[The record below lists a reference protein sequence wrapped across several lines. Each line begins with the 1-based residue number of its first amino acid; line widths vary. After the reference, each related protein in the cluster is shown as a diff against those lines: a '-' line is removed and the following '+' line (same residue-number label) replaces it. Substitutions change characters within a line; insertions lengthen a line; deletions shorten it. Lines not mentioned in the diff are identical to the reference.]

1 MSAGYYFVRCT
12 VLADINGRYYQHQ
25 QYPNVHKH
33 MYENYLLARLPDGR
47 WGVGDGAF
55 YIALSG
61 DKADYPMQ
69 CKKWS
74 YLVKDYRHPQGVY
87 KTMTMTIQFAPPT
100 TTTPAP
106 TQLANIKTG
115 HSTTSSPP
123 SSTPSLSAGSISTA
137 TSPKAALPIPPRKD
151 EKLDTVYV
159 ERVGDWER
167 KESGNQITYV
177 NKVTNKSSQYAP
189 AVLCNVGLFGFEER
203 GVQIQFHAPL
213 NLHGDPARE
222 VLKIYHA
229 AVWKHSEKMWNDAVR
244 VLEGELAAAQAD
256 AKKVERKTQG
266 LDEELRTHSDTLD
279 RRKAEMALYEEKERF
294 AIERSAAMA
303 SRLGKVHVK
312 RDDAAQPCAGFP
324 TGEQIRAE
332 YAALFGD
339 TFEEKAIQARAY
351 IEEVFTVAD
360 GLEILVHDV
369 LARLFTATRAYAL
382 RVIQGK
388 YKKLADAFGLLPEW
402 GDEQE
407 AEGGSTTRLFFL
419 ASQQEPLLRAA
430 RSIDEK
436 TVSGIVQ
443 KMGQRAER
451 LRVELPAWCE
461 RNNWPVSFDLGHM
474 VRTLVWVNTAIEL
487 SDPKCYLYPRV
498 GSAHHH
504 IDDKRVYTEVF
515 RPGKKQFG
523 ALLAGS
529 EVEVVV
535 PGLYF
540 ECPTEVAAPSNSG
553 NSCSSPRSSALVP
566 EVAVPMVA
574 VQVRRLTA
582 DMRGIGNAPPASAV
596 KKAEAL
602 EAEEQEVRDLGEDM
616 ARSQLVA

>member
-1 MSAGYYFVRCT
+1 MTTEFYFVRCT
-12 VLADINGRYYQHQ
+12 LLADIAGRYYASPQH
-25 QYPNVHKH
+25 PGAFKH
-33 MYENYLLARLPDGR
+33 IYNAYYVAKSSDGR
-47 WGVGDGAF
+47 WGIGDGKIF
-55 YIALSG
+55 LALSE
-61 DKADYPMQ
+61 DRPENITM

-74 YLVKDYRHPQGVY
+74 YLQKHSQNPKNWTY
-87 KTMTMTIQFAPPT
+87 KPMTMSVQYYRDQEPPATTASVTASVSSQSAPGNSQT
-100 TTTPAP
+100 RGPAP
-106 TQLANIKTG
+106 NS
-115 HSTTSSPP
+115 HSSS
-123 SSTPSLSAGSISTA
+123 SMS
-137 TSPKAALPIPPRKD
+137 ALPNPPRKD
-151 EKLDTVYV
+151 QPIENKYIESAT
-159 ERVGDWER
+159 DWELR
-167 KESGNQITYV
+167 ESGGQLTYY
-177 NKVTNKSSQYAP
+177 NKVTKQPSVTP
-189 AVLCNVGLFGFEER
+189 PVIVCNVGLFALNDGAHP
-203 GVQIQFHAPL
+203 IQFCSPL
-213 NLHGDPARE
+213 NQRGAPARE
-222 VLKIYHA
+222 VLKKYHA
-229 AVWKHSEKMWNDAVR
+229 AKWKHSEKMWNDAVR
-244 VLEGELAAAQAD
+244 VLEGELGAAQAD
-256 AKKVERKTQG
+256 AKKVNRKTQG
-266 LDEELRTHSDTLD
+266 LDQELRTHSDTLD

-294 AIERSAAMA
+294 AIERSATMA

-312 RDDAAQPCAGFP
+312 RDDAAEPGAIFP

-339 TFEEKAIQARAY
+339 TFEEKAIQARAF
-351 IEEVFTVAD
+351 IEEVFKVVD

-419 ASQQEPLLRAA
+419 ASQQEPLLCAA
-430 RSIDEK
+430 RTIDEK
-436 TVSGIVQ
+436 TVSGIVK

-498 GSAHHH
+498 GTAHYH